1 MTKQVWQPLHYRSA
15 EVTNKM
21 SPITKQIIQ
30 LTQQLWN
37 PTLQTT
43 TVMKAL
49 PYILIIA
56 LAFAAGYF
64 YHKSTPMATPQ
75 QLTLEQILS
84 IKELHLVK
92 HTYND
97 LFFLHKKNNINKPVR
112 AIVQVPVTITAYL
125 NLKEIQLVRAN
136 DSIKTIV
143 LPHARLNE
151 PNYQVDRMIIRE
163 TRSLQV
169 HIGKD
174 LYPLVG
180 DYLKTRIAER
190 IDTLRK
196 AAITNRILLQAET
209 EGKEY
214 VESLL
219 GAVNRKDIKVTF
231 DQPATVSKSKV
242 QKKITL
248 SYIR

>member
-1 MTKQVWQPLHYRSA
+1 MKTIVPTI
-15 EVTNKM
+15 V
-21 SPITKQIIQ
+21 II
-30 LTQQLWN
+30 L
-37 PTLQTT
+37 
-43 TVMKAL
+43 
-49 PYILIIA
+49 

-64 YHKSTPMATPQ
+64 YHKSAPAATPQ

-92 HTYND
+92 HTYTD
-97 LFFLHKKNNINKPVR
+97 LFFLHKQNNSNKPIR

-125 NLKEIQLVRAN
+125 NLKEIQLLKEN

-143 LPHARLNE
+143 LPHAKLNQ
-151 PNYQVDRMIIRE
+151 PNYHVDQMLIRE

-169 HIGKD
+169 HVGKD

-180 DYLKTRIAER
+180 DYIKTRIAER

-196 AAITNRILLQAET
+196 AAVTHRILSQAET

-214 VESLL
+214 IESLL
-219 GAVNRKDIKVTF
+219 RAVGRQDIKVEF
-231 DQPATVSKSKV
+231 VKPKV
-242 QKKITL
+242 
-248 SYIR
+248 

>member
-1 MTKQVWQPLHYRSA
+1 
-15 EVTNKM
+15 
-21 SPITKQIIQ
+21 
-30 LTQQLWN
+30 
-37 PTLQTT
+37 
-43 TVMKAL
+43 MKTL
-49 PYILIIA
+49 PYLIIIF

-64 YHKSTPMATPQ
+64 YHKATPLPTQQ

-97 LFFLHKKNNINKPVR
+97 LFFLHKKNNSNKPIR
-112 AIVQVPVTITAYL
+112 AVVQVPVTITGYL
-125 NLKEIQLVRAN
+125 NLKEIQLVREN

-151 PNYQVDRMIIRE
+151 PNYHVDQMIVRE

-169 HIGKD
+169 HVGKD

-180 DYLKTRIAER
+180 DYLKTRVAER

-214 VESLL
+214 IESLL
-219 GAVNRKDIKVTF
+219 RAMNRKDILVTF
-231 DQPATVSKSKV
+231 NNPAVASKEN
-242 QKKITL
+242 KKPVAKSL
-248 SYIR
+248 SMSSVK

>member
-1 MTKQVWQPLHYRSA
+1 MK
-15 EVTNKM
+15 
-21 SPITKQIIQ
+21 
-30 LTQQLWN
+30 
-37 PTLQTT
+37 TLI
-43 TVMKAL
+43 
-49 PYILIIA
+49 PILIIAA

-64 YHKSTPMATPQ
+64 YHKSTPAPSPQ

-97 LFFLHKKNNINKPVR
+97 LFFLHKKNNPDKPIR
-112 AIVQVPVTITAYL
+112 AIVLVPVTITAYL
-125 NLKEIQLVRAN
+125 NLKETKLIREN

-143 LPHARLNE
+143 LPRAKLNE
-151 PNYQVDRMIIRE
+151 PNYHVGRMIIRE

-169 HIGKD
+169 HVGKD

-180 DYLKTRIAER
+180 DYLKTRIHER
-190 IDTLRK
+190 TDSLSK
-196 AAITNRILLQAET
+196 AAIAYRILNQAEA

-219 GAVNRKDIKVTF
+219 LALNRKDIKVIF
-231 DQPATVSKSKV
+231 DTPRADVLAH
-242 QKKITL
+242 L
-248 SYIR
+248 SNE

>member
-1 MTKQVWQPLHYRSA
+1 MKTFI
-15 EVTNKM
+15 
-21 SPITKQIIQ
+21 PILVII
-30 LTQQLWN
+30 
-37 PTLQTT
+37 
-43 TVMKAL
+43 V
-49 PYILIIA
+49 

-64 YHKSTPMATPQ
+64 YHKSTPLPSPQ

-92 HTYND
+92 HTYTD
-97 LFFLHKKNNINKPVR
+97 LFFLHKKNNPNKPIR

-125 NLKEIQLVRAN
+125 NLKEIQLVREN

-143 LPHARLNE
+143 LPHAKLNE
-151 PNYQVDRMIIRE
+151 PNYHVGQMIIRE

-169 HIGKD
+169 HVGKD

-180 DYLKTRIAER
+180 EYIRERISER

-196 AAITNRILLQAET
+196 AAITYRILNQAET

-214 VESLL
+214 IESLL
-219 GAVNRKDIKVTF
+219 IAVNRKDIKVIF
-231 DQPATVSKSKV
+231 EQPNAAMVKQNGTLALKERVEETGL
-242 QKKITL
+242 KKDE
-248 SYIR
+248 